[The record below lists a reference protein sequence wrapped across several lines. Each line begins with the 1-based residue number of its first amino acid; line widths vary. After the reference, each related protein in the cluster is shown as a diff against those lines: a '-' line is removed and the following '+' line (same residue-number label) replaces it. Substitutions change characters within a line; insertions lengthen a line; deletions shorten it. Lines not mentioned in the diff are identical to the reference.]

1 MYIIT
6 YNYTKCIDAI
16 LADKVYTNKELS
28 ALQEYLHFDVMTDDA
43 IIILLAL
50 EHTIWFILA

>member
-1 MYIIT
+1 MLYWLT
-6 YNYTKCIDAI
+6 KYTQTRNCM
-16 LADKVYTNKELS
+16 S